1 MRYRSLN
8 VPGSPSAPLQT
19 RYFVGQG
26 SCATLAHFTPVEKP
40 PPPRPRRPDFLMSA
54 MIRSRVIASALASA
68 WPPVPATYS
77 SRDSIARS
85 GKRRRYGR
93 LVINSVLEL
102 GHFQRG
108 ATRRPSSRLIMDVIP
123 TRRPSLGERSPHEMQ
138 RDLAR
143 LAKAEC

>member
-26 SCATLAHFTPVEKP
+26 SCATLAHFTPVENP

-54 MIRSRVIASALASA
+54 MIRSRLMVSALASA

-85 GKRRRYGR
+85 GNRRRYGR
-93 LVINSVLEL
+93 LVISFALEL
-102 GHFQRG
+102 GIVSEARRE
-108 ATRRPSSRLIMDVIP
+108 APPLLILDTRSTCRPCSVSA
-123 TRRPSLGERSPHEMQ
+123 PHKEMP
-138 RDLAR
+138 RDLVKLVNSAIH
-143 LAKAEC
+143 